1 MSVSYYLIN
10 QTRKEYHSFSSNIC
24 EFKLLDICMK
34 SYILEWLTT
43 DKIYVTTNNLDII
56 GLKII

>member
-10 QTRKEYHSFSSNIC
+10 QTRKEYHSFTSNIC
-24 EFKLLDICMK
+24 EFTLLDICMK
-34 SYILEWLTT
+34 SYIDWLTT
-43 DKIYVTTNNLDII
+43 DEIYVTTNNLDIT